1 MMMVRQSV
9 YLDHNASAPLLP
21 EARAAMIDA
30 LDLTGNPSS
39 VHTQGRALRAV
50 IDKARA
56 QVAQLAGAERDQVVF
71 TGSATEAITQAIVA
85 GARAFNVD
93 AIVVSEGDHAAVLKA
108 AEATGL
114 PVKRV
119 GLDADGYIQV
129 EQIAGAIAEADMVG
143 MRLLVAVH
151 LVNNETGVIQPVDRI
166 EVLVGPSP
174 HFLFVD
180 AVQAFG
186 KLQLEFASRAA
197 DLMALSAHK
206 IGGPAGIGALLMKGH
221 ADQVRLIPGG
231 GQESGRRGGT
241 ENAPAIAGFG
251 AAAAVF
257 AERFYHA
264 NVSEL
269 VRVAEDGMRMIAP
282 DLMVFGEQAD
292 RIGNTSNFAVPG
304 LKNAVAMMGL
314 DLAGLAV
321 SSGSAC
327 SSGKVGPSHVLAA
340 MGVAADISEC
350 AMRLSFGWSSSIGDV
365 EAYLKGFSEV
375 VGRHRARH
383 GVAA

>member
-1 MMMVRQSV
+1 MAMARQAI

-21 EARAAMIDA
+21 EARAAMLAA

-39 VHTQGRALRAV
+39 VHAQGRALRAV
-50 IDKARA
+50 IDKART
-56 QVAQLAGAERDQVVF
+56 QVAALAGAERDHVVF
-71 TGSATEAITQAIVA
+71 TGSATEAITQAVVG
-85 GARAFNVD
+85 GAKAFGVD
-93 AIVVSEGDHAAVLKA
+93 AIVVSAGEHAAVLKA

-114 PVKRV
+114 PVKTV
-119 GLDADGYIQV
+119 GLDAEGVIRI
-129 EQIAGAIAEADMVG
+129 EQIAGAIADADMVG

-166 EVLVGPSP
+166 EMLVGPSP
-174 HFLFVD
+174 HYLFVD
-180 AVQAFG
+180 AVQALG
-186 KLQLEFASRAA
+186 KIALEFAARPP

-206 IGGPAGIGALLMKGH
+206 IGGPAGVGALLMKGH
-221 ADQVRLIPGG
+221 ADQVRLVPGG

-241 ENAPAIAGFG
+241 ENAAAIAGFG
-251 AAAAVF
+251 AAAEVF
-257 AERFYHA
+257 AERLYAA
-264 NVSEL
+264 NTGEL
-269 VRVAEDGMRMIAP
+269 VQRAEDGMRAVAP
-282 DLMVFGEQAD
+282 DLVVFGAQSD

-304 LKNAVAMMGL
+304 LKSAVAMMGL
-314 DLAGLAV
+314 DLAGISV

-340 MGVAADISEC
+340 MAVPAELSEC
-350 AMRLSFGWSSSIGDV
+350 AMRVSFGWSSSIEDV